1 METPQLLDISAEITT
16 FFGIFFAIFSSL
28 MNIFNLKKIEK
39 KKKNDMVLFYSRFI
53 FDAFYGITVTIFL
66 SLMIAAN
73 FNNLETI
80 NHFTLLS
87 GLLVWNVG
95 ISQAVVALMISIER
109 NMAIFTPIFYRNHRS
124 LVTNSVILCL
134 IFGYAIF
141 QYSFI
146 YYFCNFELT
155 FPRNCLTI
163 GCSINA
169 CSSRFWTKSKLVIFV
184 LTFSFAAL
192 LSSKLLWKVFKK
204 DNKDFN
210 KANLLALIDAAIIFL
225 FDFLSIVF
233 FNFTDRVETFSIH
246 NIGPFATSLK
256 QVGCTI
262 EALLVYRTITKKN
275 YIVKIFKKCNVIT
288 NKQPTS

>member
-1 METPQLLDISAEITT
+1 MKQPT
-16 FFGIFFAIFSSL
+16 FHGVKL
-28 MNIFNLKKIEK
+28 
-39 KKKNDMVLFYSRFI
+39 
-53 FDAFYGITVTIFL
+53 
-66 SLMIAAN
+66 
-73 FNNLETI
+73 
-80 NHFTLLS
+80 
-87 GLLVWNVG
+87 
-95 ISQAVVALMISIER
+95 Q
-109 NMAIFTPIFYRNHRS
+109 AIFTPIFYRNHRS

-169 CSSRFWTKSKLVIFV
+169 CSSRFWTKSKLVCAEPYFSVFIKTFQVIFV

-210 KANLLALIDAAIIFL
+210 KV
-225 FDFLSIVF
+225 SV
-233 FNFTDRVETFSIH
+233 
-246 NIGPFATSLK
+246 
-256 QVGCTI
+256 
-262 EALLVYRTITKKN
+262 
-275 YIVKIFKKCNVIT
+275 
-288 NKQPTS
+288 